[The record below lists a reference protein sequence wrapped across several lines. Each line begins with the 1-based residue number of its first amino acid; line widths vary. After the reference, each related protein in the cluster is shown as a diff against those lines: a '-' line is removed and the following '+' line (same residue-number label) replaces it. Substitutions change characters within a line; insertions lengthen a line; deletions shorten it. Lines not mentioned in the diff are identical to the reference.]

1 MKAELSMKTDLDIVT
16 TLSFSAAII
25 SVIAMSFY
33 FLNRGIFTYWQMQS
47 KILWLEII
55 FRYRDHTRKNIGHVG
70 FWYYIFLV
78 SIFISII
85 SIFIEFALHMRIAS
99 WPIILV
105 VAFSVLLLVPLI
117 GYAIY
122 NISKEKYY

>member
-1 MKAELSMKTDLDIVT
+1 MKIALDIVM
-16 TLSFSAAII
+16 TLSFSAVII

-33 FLNRGIFTYWQMQS
+33 FLNRGIFTYWQMQW

-55 FRYRDHTRKNIGHVG
+55 FRYRDHTRKNVGHVG
-70 FWYYIFLV
+70 CWYYIFLV
-78 SIFISII
+78 SIFMSII
-85 SIFIEFALHMRIAS
+85 STFVELVLHMRLAS

-105 VAFSVLLLVPLI
+105 VAFSAVMLVPLI

-122 NISKEKYY
+122 NMSKEKYY